1 MKQSMPGQLLMAQHF
16 DIIQFLSV
24 FLHSNMIHVKYSQR
38 ALPSLCLESRISL
51 QSAKKNANDM
61 MTMKVMKI
69 VSNSQRNETSY
80 CE

>member
-1 MKQSMPGQLLMAQHF
+1 
-16 DIIQFLSV
+16 
-24 FLHSNMIHVKYSQR
+24 MIHVKYSQR
-38 ALPSLCLESRISL
+38 ALPSPCLVSRICL

-80 CE
+80 CAEIRLD